1 MEADNLIKKQPPLT
15 TRQVVQMAL
24 QLLMLALL
32 LDWSYHILFPFL
44 TPIVWG
50 AVLAVALS
58 PIHQRLKKA
67 LKGKGTLAAV
77 ILCICMLALVILPAV
92 VMMLNTADEA
102 RDAIRDFQEG
112 KIKVPPPGANVK
124 NWPLVGKKVDEVW
137 RQASDNISV
146 LVEKNPERVK
156 SLGKKI
162 LDLVRST
169 TTGIALLAVSMIICA
184 VFLSYSLQ
192 ASNFARLLFSRLIN
206 SSTFDMPAIAAT
218 TIRNVVKGILGV
230 AIIQTLLFAAGL
242 WLANIPYAG
251 IWSLCC
257 LVLAI
262 VQVGTLPIAVGVIIY
277 IWGQGSTLAAILL
290 TIWMVI
296 VSLLD
301 NVLKPILMGKGA
313 AVPMLVVFLG
323 ALGGFIYMGFIGL
336 FIGAV
341 ILSLGYKLFDVWLKG
356 TEL

>member
-1 MEADNLIKKQPPLT
+1 
-15 TRQVVQMAL
+15 MAL

-32 LDWSYHILFPFL
+32 LDWSYHILFPFV

-50 AVLAVALS
+50 AVLAVAVY
-58 PIHQRLKKA
+58 PIHQRLRKA

-77 ILCICMLALVILPAV
+77 ILCICMLLLVVLPV
-92 VMMLNTADEA
+92 VVLTLNTADEA
-102 RDAIRDFQEG
+102 RDAIRDFKEG
-112 KIKVPPPGANVK
+112 RLKIPPPGDNVK
-124 NWPLVGKKVDEVW
+124 NWPFVGRKADAIW
-137 RQASDNISV
+137 RQASDDVTI

-156 SLGKKI
+156 SLARKAVG
-162 LDLVRST
+162 LVRST
-169 TTGIALLAVSMIICA
+169 AAGIGLFTVAVIIMA
-184 VFLSYSLQ
+184 VFLSYSES
-192 ASNFARLLFSRLIN
+192 ASNFARVLFSRLIN

-230 AIIQTLLFAAGL
+230 AFIQTLLFAAGL
-242 WLANIPYAG
+242 WLAGIPYAG

-262 VQVGTLPIAVGVIIY
+262 VQIGTLPIAVGVIIY
-277 IWGQGSTLAAILL
+277 IWGQDNTLVAILL
-290 TIWMVI
+290 TVWMVL

-313 AVPMLVVFLG
+313 PVPMLVVFLG

-341 ILSLGYKLFDVWLKG
+341 ILSLGYKLFDVWLTG
-356 TEL
+356 AEI

>member
-1 MEADNLIKKQPPLT
+1 
-15 TRQVVQMAL
+15 MAL

-32 LDWSYHILFPFL
+32 LDWSYHILFPFV

-50 AVLAVALS
+50 AVLAVALY
-58 PIHQRLKKA
+58 PLHRRLKAA

-77 ILCICMLALVILPAV
+77 IIAVGMLALIILPAV
-92 VMMLNTADEA
+92 ILVLNTADEA
-102 RDAIRDFQEG
+102 KDAIRDFQEG
-112 KIKVPPPGANVK
+112 KIKIPPPGDHVK
-124 NWPLVGKKVDEVW
+124 NWPLVGRKVDEVW
-137 RQASDNISV
+137 RQASDNLSL
-146 LVEKNPERVK
+146 LVEKNPDRVK
-156 SLGKKI
+156 SLARKGVGLI
-162 LDLVRST
+162 RST
-169 TTGIALLAVSMIICA
+169 ATGIGLFAVAIIIGS
-184 VFLSYSLQ
+184 VFLSYSEK
-192 ASNFARLLFSRLIN
+192 ASTFARSLFGRLMN
-206 SSTFDMPAIAAT
+206 SHNFDMASIATT

-230 AIIQTLLFAAGL
+230 AFIQTLLFAGGL
-242 WLANIPYAG
+242 WLAGIPYAG

-257 LVLAI
+257 MILAI

-277 IWGQGSTLAAILL
+277 IWGQDNTLVAVLL
-290 TIWMVI
+290 TIWMVL

-313 AVPMLVVFLG
+313 PVPMLVVFLG

-341 ILSLGYKLFDVWLKG
+341 ILSLGYKLFEVWLAG